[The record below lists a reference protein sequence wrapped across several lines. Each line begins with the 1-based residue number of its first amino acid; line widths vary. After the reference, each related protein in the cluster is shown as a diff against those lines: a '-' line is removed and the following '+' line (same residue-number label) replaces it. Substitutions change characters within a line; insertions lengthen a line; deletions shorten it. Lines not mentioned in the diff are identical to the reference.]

1 MLNQSFAYCI
11 RIFMRCYGY
20 TWLREQNTDVSQVSF
35 LKANMLLVVVNRGT
49 KLLSWP
55 GKVRF
60 ILLHLKEQ
68 IAPVKQ
74 IKSHYCTLDVAC
86 LIVCCTR
93 PRTKIIVALEP
104 SSINS
109 VVKLEQHALEGVVT
123 WKWHL
128 VISLKKTCIRVDDS
142 EAPGLRR
149 WRSFAMLCSAV

>member
-1 MLNQSFAYCI
+1 MSSSIDWELESGRWRLADDFC
-11 RIFMRCYGY
+11 F
-20 TWLREQNTDVSQVSF
+20 
-35 LKANMLLVVVNRGT
+35 LVVIIYLLLDRDTQIVHPIGNAESVICILYSHFHALLWLHLIKRT
-49 KLLSWP
+49 KYRCFTSVFSQGEHAF

-123 WKWHL
+123 
-128 VISLKKTCIRVDDS
+128 
-142 EAPGLRR
+142 
-149 WRSFAMLCSAV
+149 